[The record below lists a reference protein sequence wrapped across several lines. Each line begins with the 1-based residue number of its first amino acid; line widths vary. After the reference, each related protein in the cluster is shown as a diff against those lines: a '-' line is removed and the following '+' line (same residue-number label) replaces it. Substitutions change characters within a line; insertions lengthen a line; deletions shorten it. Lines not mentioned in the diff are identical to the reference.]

1 MKVILA
7 LGNPGDKYA
16 QTRHNAGFLV
26 IDQLAAGQSA
36 QFSNKPKFFADIAEL
51 NSFTVNSSASAKPPV
66 IIIPREKILLVK
78 PTTYYNEVGIAA
90 RALMDFYKLT
100 LDDLLIIHDD
110 TDLDFGKIRVRK
122 GGRDAGSNG
131 LKSLHAHIGSDF
143 WHIRIGTDNLL
154 RRQVSTDRF
163 VMMNFNSDELTILK
177 NWTIP
182 TAQTMIHDFLSD
194 HISAISV
201 KL

>member
-7 LGNPGDKYA
+7 LGNPGEKYA
-16 QTRHNAGFLV
+16 YTRHNAGFLV

-51 NSFTVNSSASAKPPV
+51 NMSGK
-66 IIIPREKILLVK
+66 KILLVK
-78 PTTYYNEVGIAA
+78 PTTYYNEVGISA
-90 RALMDFYKLT
+90 RAILDFYKLT
-100 LDDLLIIHDD
+100 LDDVLIIHDD
-110 TDLDFGKIRVRK
+110 TALDFGKIRVRK

-154 RRQVSTDRF
+154 RRQIGDVDF
-163 VMMNFNSDELTILK
+163 VLSKFNADERTILRD
-177 NWTIP
+177 WTIP
-182 TAQTMIHDFLSD
+182 EAIKLIGTFLD
-194 HISAISV
+194 DTIEPISV

>member
-7 LGNPGDKYA
+7 LGNPGEKYTY
-16 QTRHNAGFLV
+16 TRHNAGFLI
-26 IDQLAAGQSA
+26 IDQLAAEQNA
-36 QFSNKPKFFADIAEL
+36 QFSNKPKFFSDIVEISHSETPS
-51 NSFTVNSSASAKPPV
+51 NV
-66 IIIPREKILLVK
+66 LLVK
-78 PTTYYNEVGIAA
+78 PTTYYNEVGTAA
-90 RALMDFYKLT
+90 RAILDFYKLT
-100 LDDLLIIHDD
+100 LNDLLIIHDD
-110 TDLDFGKIRVRK
+110 TALDFGKIRVRR

>member
-7 LGNPGDKYA
+7 LGNPGEKYA
-16 QTRHNAGFLV
+16 YTRHNAGFLV
-26 IDQLAAGQSA
+26 IDHLAAGQSA
-36 QFSNKPKFFADIAEL
+36 HFSNKPKFFADVAEL
-51 NSFTVNSSASAKPPV
+51 NSFTVNSAASTKSHTT
-66 IIIPREKILLVK
+66 IPRGKILLVK

-90 RALMDFYKLT
+90 RAILDFYKLT

-131 LKSLHAHIGSDF
+131 LKSLHAHIGADF

-177 NWTIP
+177 NWAIP
-182 TAQTMIHDFLSD
+182 TARTMIHDFLSD

>member
-7 LGNPGDKYA
+7 LGNPGEKYVH
-16 QTRHNAGFLV
+16 TRHNAGFLA
-26 IDQLAAGQSA
+26 IDQLAAEQGA
-36 QFSNKPKFFADIAEL
+36 QFSNKPKFFADIAKL
-51 NSFTVNSSASAKPPV
+51 NNVKLASTADAKSLTASPQ
-66 IIIPREKILLVK
+66 EKVLLVK
-78 PTTYYNEVGIAA
+78 PTTYYNEVGVAA

-131 LKSLHAHIGSDF
+131 LKSVHAHIGADF

-154 RRQVSTDRF
+154 RRQVSIDRF

-182 TAQTMIHDFLSD
+182 TVQTMIHNFLSD

>member
-7 LGNPGDKYA
+7 LGNPGKKYTY
-16 QTRHNAGFLV
+16 TRHNAGFLV
-26 IDQLAAGQSA
+26 VDQLAAEQGA
-36 QFSNKPKFFADIAEL
+36 QFSNKPKFFADIAKL
-51 NSFTVNSSASAKPPV
+51 NNIKLASTADAKSLTASPQ
-66 IIIPREKILLVK
+66 EKVLLVK
-78 PTTYYNEVGIAA
+78 PTTYYNEVGVAA

-100 LDDLLIIHDD
+100 LDDLLVIHDD
-110 TDLDFGKIRVRK
+110 TDLDFGKIRIRK

-154 RRQVSTDRF
+154 RRQASTDRF

-177 NWTIP
+177 NWAIP
-182 TAQTMIHDFLSD
+182 TVQTMIHDFLSD
-194 HISAISV
+194 QISAISV

>member
-1 MKVILA
+1 MNVILA
-7 LGNPGDKYA
+7 LGNPGDKYTY
-16 QTRHNAGFLV
+16 TRHNAGFLV
-26 IDQLAAGQSA
+26 VDQLAAEQGA
-36 QFSNKPKFFADIAEL
+36 QFSNKPKFSSDIAEL
-51 NSFTVNSSASAKPPV
+51 DMSG
-66 IIIPREKILLVK
+66 EKILLVK

-90 RALMDFYKLT
+90 RTLMDFYKLT
-100 LDDLLIIHDD
+100 LADLLIIHDD

-154 RRQVSTDRF
+154 RRQIGDVDF
-163 VMMNFNSDELTILK
+163 VLSKFNVDEQKILRD
-177 NWTIP
+177 WTIP
-182 TAQTMIHDFLSD
+182 ESIKLIDTFLDDTIEPLS
-194 HISAISV
+194 I

>member
-7 LGNPGDKYA
+7 LGNPGEKYVH
-16 QTRHNAGFLV
+16 TRHNAGFLV
-26 IDQLAAGQSA
+26 IDQLAAGQNT
-36 QFSNKPKFFADIAEL
+36 QFSSKPKFFSDIAEL
-51 NSFTVNSSASAKPPV
+51 NMSGA
-66 IIIPREKILLVK
+66 KILLVK

-90 RALMDFYKLT
+90 RAILDFYKLA

-131 LKSLHAHIGSDF
+131 LKSLHTHIGADF

-177 NWTIP
+177 NWAIP

>member
-7 LGNPGDKYA
+7 LGNPGKKYTY
-16 QTRHNAGFLV
+16 TRHNAGFLV

-36 QFSNKPKFFADIAEL
+36 HFSNKPKFFADVAEL
-51 NSFTVNSSASAKPPV
+51 NSFTVNSAANAKLPV
-66 IIIPREKILLVK
+66 TIPREKILLVK
-78 PTTYYNEVGIAA
+78 PTTYYNEVGVAA
-90 RALMDFYKLT
+90 RALLDFYKLT
-100 LDDLLIIHDD
+100 LNDVLIIHDD
-110 TDLDFGKIRVRK
+110 TALDFGKIRVRK

-154 RRQVSTDRF
+154 RRQIGDVDF
-163 VMMNFNSDELTILK
+163 VLSKFNVDEQKILRD
-177 NWTIP
+177 WTIP
-182 TAQTMIHDFLSD
+182 ESIKLIDTFLDDTIEPLS
-194 HISAISV
+194 I

>member
-7 LGNPGDKYA
+7 LGNPGEKYVH
-16 QTRHNAGFLV
+16 TRHNAGFLV
-26 IDQLAAGQSA
+26 IDHLTAGQSA

-51 NSFTVNSSASAKPPV
+51 NSFTVNSAASTKPPV
-66 IIIPREKILLVK
+66 TIPREKILLVK

-110 TDLDFGKIRVRK
+110 TALDFGKIRVRK
-122 GGRDAGSNG
+122 GGESAGNNG
-131 LKSLHAHIGSDF
+131 LKSLHRHVGNEF

-154 RRQVSTDRF
+154 RRQIGDVDLVLSKFNTDERI
-163 VMMNFNSDELTILK
+163 ILRD
-177 NWTIP
+177 WTIP
-182 TAQTMIHDFLSD
+182 ESIKLIKAFLDGS
-194 HISAISV
+194 IEPLSI

>member
-7 LGNPGDKYA
+7 LGNPGEKYVH
-16 QTRHNAGFLV
+16 TRHNAGFLV
-26 IDQLAAGQSA
+26 IDQFAAEQNA
-36 QFSNKPKFFADIAEL
+36 HFSNKSKFFADIAEL
-51 NSFTVNSSASAKPPV
+51 NNVKLASTADAKSSTASPQ
-66 IIIPREKILLVK
+66 EKVLLVK

-100 LDDLLIIHDD
+100 LDDVLIIHDD
-110 TDLDFGKIRVRK
+110 TALDFGKIRVRK

-131 LKSLHAHIGSDF
+131 LKSLHTHIGADF

-154 RRQVSTDRF
+154 RRQIGDVDF
-163 VMMNFNSDELTILK
+163 VLSKFNADERKILRD
-177 NWTIP
+177 WTIP
-182 TAQTMIHDFLSD
+182 EAIKLIGTFLDDTIEPLS
-194 HISAISV
+194 I

>member
-7 LGNPGDKYA
+7 LGNPGDKYTY
-16 QTRHNAGFLV
+16 TRHNAGFLV
-26 IDQLAAGQSA
+26 IDQLAAEQSA
-36 QFSNKPKFFADIAEL
+36 QFSNNPKFSSDIAEL
-51 NSFTVNSSASAKPPV
+51 NMSG
-66 IIIPREKILLVK
+66 EKILLVK
-78 PTTYYNEVGIAA
+78 PTTYYNEVGTAA

-100 LDDLLIIHDD
+100 LADLLIIHDD

-177 NWTIP
+177 NWAIP

>member
-7 LGNPGDKYA
+7 LGNPGEKYA
-16 QTRHNAGFLV
+16 YTRHNAGFLV
-26 IDQLAAGQSA
+26 IDQLAAEQGA
-36 QFSNKPKFFADIAEL
+36 QFSNKPKFFADIAKL
-51 NSFTVNSSASAKPPV
+51 NNVKLASTANAKSHTASPQ
-66 IIIPREKILLVK
+66 EKVLLVK
-78 PTTYYNEVGIAA
+78 PTTYYNEVGVAA
-90 RALMDFYKLT
+90 RALLDFYKLT
-100 LDDLLIIHDD
+100 LDDVLIIHDD

-177 NWTIP
+177 KWAIP

>member
-7 LGNPGDKYA
+7 LGNPGEKYVH
-16 QTRHNAGFLV
+16 TRHNAGFLI

-36 QFSNKPKFFADIAEL
+36 HFSNKLKFFADIAEL
-51 NSFTVNSSASAKPPV
+51 RNFTVNSAASAKPPV
-66 IIIPREKILLVK
+66 TIPREKILLVK

-100 LDDLLIIHDD
+100 LDDVLIIHDD
-110 TDLDFGKIRVRK
+110 TDLDFGKIRIRK

-182 TAQTMIHDFLSD
+182 TAQTMIHNFLSD

>member
-7 LGNPGDKYA
+7 LGNPGEKYTY
-16 QTRHNAGFLV
+16 TRHNAGFLV
-26 IDQLAAGQSA
+26 VDQLAAKQSA
-36 QFSNKPKFFADIAEL
+36 HFSNKPKFFADIAEL
-51 NSFTVNSSASAKPPV
+51 NSFTVDSAASTNSHTIV
-66 IIIPREKILLVK
+66 PREKILLVK
-78 PTTYYNEVGIAA
+78 PTTYYNKVGISA
-90 RALMDFYKLT
+90 RAILDFYKLT
-100 LDDLLIIHDD
+100 LADLLIIHDD

-131 LKSLHAHIGSDF
+131 LKSLHAHIGADF

-177 NWTIP
+177 NWAIP

>member
-7 LGNPGDKYA
+7 LGNPGSKYA

-26 IDQLAAGQSA
+26 VNQLAAEQGA

-51 NSFTVNSSASAKPPV
+51 NMSG
-66 IIIPREKILLVK
+66 EKILLVK
-78 PTTYYNEVGIAA
+78 PTTYYNEVGISA
-90 RALMDFYKLT
+90 RAILDFYKLT

-131 LKSLHAHIGSDF
+131 LKSLHAHIGADF

-177 NWTIP
+177 NWAIP

-194 HISAISV
+194 QISAISV

>member
-7 LGNPGDKYA
+7 LGNPGEKYVH
-16 QTRHNAGFLV
+16 TRHNAGFLI

-36 QFSNKPKFFADIAEL
+36 HFSNKLKFFADIAEL
-51 NSFTVNSSASAKPPV
+51 RNFTVNSAASAKPPV
-66 IIIPREKILLVK
+66 TITREKILLVK

-100 LDDLLIIHDD
+100 LDDVLIIHDD

-131 LKSLHAHIGSDF
+131 LKSLHAHIGADF

-177 NWTIP
+177 NWAIP
-182 TAQTMIHDFLSD
+182 TARTMIHDFLSD

>member
-1 MKVILA
+1 MNVILA
-7 LGNPGDKYA
+7 LGNPGDKYTY
-16 QTRHNAGFLV
+16 TRHNAGFLV
-26 IDQLAAGQSA
+26 VDQLAAGQSA

-51 NSFTVNSSASAKPPV
+51 NSFTVDSAASAKSHSTA
-66 IIIPREKILLVK
+66 PREKILLVK
-78 PTTYYNEVGIAA
+78 PTTYYNEVGISA
-90 RALMDFYKLT
+90 RAILDFYKLT
-100 LDDLLIIHDD
+100 LADLLIIHDD

-122 GGRDAGSNG
+122 GGHDAGSNG
-131 LKSLHAHIGSDF
+131 LKSLHTHIGSDF

-177 NWTIP
+177 NWAIP

>member
-16 QTRHNAGFLV
+16 YTRHNAGFLI
-26 IDQLAAGQSA
+26 IDQLAAEQSA
-36 QFSNKPKFFADIAEL
+36 QFSNKPKFSADIAEL
-51 NSFTVNSSASAKPPV
+51 NISG
-66 IIIPREKILLVK
+66 EKILLVK

-100 LDDLLIIHDD
+100 LDDVLIIHDD

-131 LKSLHAHIGSDF
+131 LKSLHAHIGADF

-154 RRQVSTDRF
+154 RRQIGDVDFVLSKFNTDERK
-163 VMMNFNSDELTILK
+163 ILRD
-177 NWTIP
+177 WTIP
-182 TAQTMIHDFLSD
+182 KAIKLIGTFLD
-194 HISAISV
+194 GTIEPLSV

>member
-7 LGNPGDKYA
+7 LGNPGEKYTY
-16 QTRHNAGFLV
+16 TRHNAGFLV
-26 IDQLAAGQSA
+26 VDQLAAKQSA
-36 QFSNKPKFFADIAEL
+36 HFSNKPKFFADIAEL
-51 NSFTVNSSASAKPPV
+51 NMSG
-66 IIIPREKILLVK
+66 EKILLVK
-78 PTTYYNEVGIAA
+78 PTTYYNEVGISA
-90 RALMDFYKLT
+90 RAILDFYKLT

-131 LKSLHAHIGSDF
+131 LKSLHTHIGADF

-154 RRQVSTDRF
+154 RRQIGDVDF
-163 VMMNFNSDELTILK
+163 VLSKFNADEQKILRD
-177 NWTIP
+177 WTIP
-182 TAQTMIHDFLSD
+182 ESIKLIGTFLD
-194 HISAISV
+194 DTIEPLSV

>member
-7 LGNPGDKYA
+7 LGNPGEKYA
-16 QTRHNAGFLV
+16 YTRHNAGFLI

-51 NSFTVNSSASAKPPV
+51 RDFTVNSAASTKPPV
-66 IIIPREKILLVK
+66 TIPREKILLVK

-100 LDDLLIIHDD
+100 LDDVLIIHDD

-177 NWTIP
+177 NWAIP
-182 TAQTMIHDFLSD
+182 TARTMVHDFLSD

>member
-7 LGNPGDKYA
+7 LGNPGEKYA
-16 QTRHNAGFLV
+16 YTRHNAGFLV
-26 IDQLAAGQSA
+26 VNQLAAEQSA

-51 NSFTVNSSASAKPPV
+51 NSFTVDSAASTNSHTIV
-66 IIIPREKILLVK
+66 PREKILLVK
-78 PTTYYNEVGIAA
+78 PTTYYNEVGISA
-90 RALMDFYKLT
+90 RAILDFYKLT
-100 LDDLLIIHDD
+100 LADLLIIHDD

-131 LKSLHAHIGSDF
+131 LKSLHAHIGADF

-177 NWTIP
+177 NWAIP

>member
-7 LGNPGDKYA
+7 LGNPGDKYTY
-16 QTRHNAGFLV
+16 TRHNAGFLV
-26 IDQLAAGQSA
+26 VDQLAAEQGA
-36 QFSNKPKFFADIAEL
+36 QFSNKPKFSADIAEL
-51 NSFTVNSSASAKPPV
+51 NMSG
-66 IIIPREKILLVK
+66 EKVLLVK
-78 PTTYYNEVGIAA
+78 PTTYYNEVGTAA
-90 RALMDFYKLT
+90 RTLMDFYKLS

-110 TDLDFGKIRVRK
+110 TALDFGKIRVRK
-122 GGRDAGSNG
+122 GGESAGNNG
-131 LKSLHAHIGSDF
+131 LKSLHRHVGSDF

-177 NWTIP
+177 NWAIP

>member
-7 LGNPGDKYA
+7 LGNPGEKYVH
-16 QTRHNAGFLV
+16 TRHNAGFLV
-26 IDQLAAGQSA
+26 IDQLAAEQGV

-51 NSFTVNSSASAKPPV
+51 NSFTVDSAASTKLPIA
-66 IIIPREKILLVK
+66 IPREKVLLVK

-90 RALMDFYKLT
+90 RAILDFYKLT
-100 LDDLLIIHDD
+100 LDNLLIIHDD
-110 TDLDFGKIRVRK
+110 ADLDFGKIRVRR

-131 LKSLHAHIGSDF
+131 LKSLHTHIGADF

-194 HISAISV
+194 QISAISV

>member
-7 LGNPGDKYA
+7 LGNPGEKYVH
-16 QTRHNAGFLV
+16 TRHNAGFLV

-51 NSFTVNSSASAKPPV
+51 NMSGK
-66 IIIPREKILLVK
+66 KILLVK
-78 PTTYYNEVGIAA
+78 PTTYYNEVGISA
-90 RALMDFYKLT
+90 RAILDFYKLT
-100 LDDLLIIHDD
+100 LDDVLIIHDD
-110 TDLDFGKIRVRK
+110 TALDFGKIRVRK

-154 RRQVSTDRF
+154 RRQIGDVDF
-163 VMMNFNSDELTILK
+163 VLSKFNADERTILRD
-177 NWTIP
+177 WTIP
-182 TAQTMIHDFLSD
+182 EAIKLIGTFLD
-194 HISAISV
+194 DTIEPISV

>member
-7 LGNPGDKYA
+7 LGNPGDKYTY
-16 QTRHNAGFLV
+16 TRHNAGFLV
-26 IDQLAAGQSA
+26 VDQLAAEQSA
-36 QFSNKPKFFADIAEL
+36 QFSNKPKFSADIAEL
-51 NSFTVNSSASAKPPV
+51 NMSG
-66 IIIPREKILLVK
+66 EKILLVK
-78 PTTYYNEVGIAA
+78 PTTYYNEVGTAA

-100 LDDLLIIHDD
+100 LADLLIVHDD

-131 LKSLHAHIGSDF
+131 LKSLHTHIGSDF

-177 NWTIP
+177 NWAIP

>member
-7 LGNPGDKYA
+7 LGNPGEKYVH
-16 QTRHNAGFLV
+16 TRHNAGFLV
-26 IDQLAAGQSA
+26 VNQLAAGQSA

-51 NSFTVNSSASAKPPV
+51 NMSG
-66 IIIPREKILLVK
+66 EKILLVK

-110 TDLDFGKIRVRK
+110 TDLDFGKIRVRR

-131 LKSLHAHIGSDF
+131 LKSLHTHIGADF

-154 RRQVSTDRF
+154 RRQIGDVDF
-163 VMMNFNSDELTILK
+163 VLSKFNADEQKILRD
-177 NWTIP
+177 WTIP
-182 TAQTMIHDFLSD
+182 ESIKLIGTFLD
-194 HISAISV
+194 DTIEPLSV

>member
-7 LGNPGDKYA
+7 LGNPGEKYA
-16 QTRHNAGFLV
+16 YTRHNAGFLI

-36 QFSNKPKFFADIAEL
+36 QFSNKPKFSADIAEL
-51 NSFTVNSSASAKPPV
+51 NSFTVNSAANANSHTIV
-66 IIIPREKILLVK
+66 PREKILLVK

-110 TDLDFGKIRVRK
+110 TALDFGKIRVRK

-163 VMMNFNSDELTILK
+163 VMMNFNSDELTVLK
-177 NWTIP
+177 NWAIP

>member
-7 LGNPGDKYA
+7 LGNPGEKYTY
-16 QTRHNAGFLV
+16 TRHNAGFLV
-26 IDQLAAGQSA
+26 IDQLAAEQGV
-36 QFSNKPKFFADIAEL
+36 QFSNKPKFSANIAEL
-51 NSFTVNSSASAKPPV
+51 NMSG
-66 IIIPREKILLVK
+66 EKIILVK

-90 RALMDFYKLT
+90 RAILDFYKLT

-177 NWTIP
+177 NWAIP
-182 TAQTMIHDFLSD
+182 TAQTMIHNFLSD

>member
-7 LGNPGDKYA
+7 LGNPGEKYTY
-16 QTRHNAGFLV
+16 TRHNAGFLV
-26 IDQLAAGQSA
+26 IDQLAAEQGV

-51 NSFTVNSSASAKPPV
+51 RNFTVNSAASAKPPV
-66 IIIPREKILLVK
+66 TIPREKILLVK

-90 RALMDFYKLT
+90 QAILDFYKLT

-177 NWTIP
+177 NWAIP
-182 TAQTMIHDFLSD
+182 TTRTMIHDFLSD